1 MTTTKYPGGLSVG
14 GGAGNNRVTV
24 SSVVSVLRASF
35 DPTSASQILLGT
47 LPPGSRVVDVVSYG
61 GATGGT
67 NPTVD
72 IGTIASNQ
80 GFANEL
86 DADATASSAVA
97 AGTAGVLI
105 GTLLTV
111 ATPVYGKVGA
121 SAATGGATVVM
132 VNFTV
137 EDI

>member
-1 MTTTKYPGGLSVG
+1 MGTTTKYPYGLSVG
-14 GGAGNNRVTV
+14 GGAGNNRASVA
-24 SSVVSVLRASF
+24 SVVSALRGSF
-35 DPTSASQILLGT
+35 DPTSATQILLGT

-61 GATGGT
+61 GGTGGT

-72 IGTIASNQ
+72 VGTVATSD

-86 DADATASSAVA
+86 KANAISSAVA
-97 AGTAGVLI
+97 AVTAGTLC

-111 ATPVYGKVGA
+111 ATPIYGKVGA
-121 SAATGGATVVM
+121 SAATGGATVVA
-132 VNFTV
+132 VFFTV

>member
-1 MTTTKYPGGLSVG
+1 MTTSKFPFGVSAG
-14 GGAGNNRVTV
+14 GGAGNNRATV
-24 SSVVSVLRASF
+24 ASAVFSMRATF
-35 DPTSASQILLGT
+35 DPTSATQILLGT
-47 LPPGSRVVDVVSYG
+47 VPAGSRVVDVVGFG

-72 IGTIASNQ
+72 IGTVASNQ

-86 DADATASSAVA
+86 DCDATASSAVA
-97 AGTAGVLI
+97 AGTAGTLI

-111 ATPVYGKVGA
+111 ATPIYGKVGG
-121 SAATGGATVVM
+121 SAATGGTAAVIIQYTI
-132 VNFTV
+132 